1 MSIKPFWERPLPF
14 MLLLIAAAGCE
25 SGSPDLAPAR
35 GRILFRD
42 IPLHTG
48 TIVFTPD
55 SLRGTTGPSAR
66 GNIRPDGTYVLE
78 TDDKAGA
85 VPGWHRVTIV
95 AMDSAFSSGSGG
107 QFVVPRSL
115 LPDKYRDPE
124 QSGLVCEIKAGQ
136 ENCID
141 FNLD

>member
-1 MSIKPFWERPLPF
+1 MSISQLGRRPLPF
-14 MLLLIAAAGCE
+14 VLLLMAAAGCE
-25 SGSPDLAPAR
+25 SGSPDLAPVR
-35 GRILFRD
+35 GRVLVRD

-55 SLRGTTGPSAR
+55 PLRGTTGPSAH
-66 GNIRPDGTYVLE
+66 GQIKPDGTYALE
-78 TDDKAGA
+78 TEGSPGA

-95 AMDSAFSSGSGG
+95 ALDSTFSGTGG

-124 QSGLVCEIKAGQ
+124 QSGLVCEIKVGQ
-136 ENCID
+136 ENCIN